1 MAGIAVVC
9 PYTLCTNMTDNMHVT
24 RNCFI
29 VPLFGFE
36 MTTIAS
42 MFQLVAEVIDE
53 IHVWLLGVELR
64 VLLDS
69 VISVN
74 CNIITTSGI
83 ASVK

>member
-1 MAGIAVVC
+1 
-9 PYTLCTNMTDNMHVT
+9 
-24 RNCFI
+24 
-29 VPLFGFE
+29 